1 MSARA
6 GRPFCHGNEKGNAMR
21 FSVFLAG
28 LFLASDANARVG
40 HLGELAG
47 HDHRIAAGAI
57 GIAIAVAG
65 WNALKG
71 KKDKEAEAEVEVEA
85 DPEAQEA

>member
-1 MSARA
+1 
-6 GRPFCHGNEKGNAMR
+6 MR

-28 LFLASDANARVG
+28 LFLASGANAHVG

-65 WNALKG
+65 WNLIKG
-71 KKDKEAEAEVEVEA
+71 KKGDDAEAEAEIDAEA
-85 DPEAQEA
+85 EPEAQEA

>member
-1 MSARA
+1 
-6 GRPFCHGNEKGNAMR
+6 MR
-21 FSVFLAG
+21 FSVFLTG
-28 LFLASDANARVG
+28 LLFASGANAHVG

-47 HDHRIAAGAI
+47 HDHRIAAGAL

-71 KKDKEAEAEVEVEA
+71 RKDKEAEAEVEAEVE
-85 DPEAQEA
+85 PEAQEA

>member
-1 MSARA
+1 
-6 GRPFCHGNEKGNAMR
+6 MR
-21 FSVFLAG
+21 FSVFLTG
-28 LFLASDANARVG
+28 LLFASCANAHVG

-47 HDHRIAAGAI
+47 HDHRIAAGAL

-71 KKDKEAEAEVEVEA
+71 RKDKEAEAEVEAEVE
-85 DPEAQEA
+85 PEAQEA

>member
-1 MSARA
+1 
-6 GRPFCHGNEKGNAMR
+6 MR

-28 LFLASDANARVG
+28 IFLASGANAHVG

-71 KKDKEAEAEVEVEA
+71 RKEKETEAEVEAEVE
-85 DPEAQEA
+85 PEAPEA

>member
-1 MSARA
+1 
-6 GRPFCHGNEKGNAMR
+6 MR

-28 LFLASDANARVG
+28 LFLASDANAHVG

-71 KKDKEAEAEVEVEA
+71 KKIKKQRPKSRSKQTQKHRKRDRYG
-85 DPEAQEA
+85 